1 MSGELQMD
9 YSDRRSLQQ
18 LFVDNLRDCALVV
31 LDVEGKVLTWNAG
44 ATAMLGYTESE
55 MIGRHFSCLYMQRD
69 VDAGKPVAALADALA
84 QGCHD
89 DTGQRRHKD
98 GRRVATQGM
107 LIPLYDSDRKLVAFG
122 NLTREMGIA
131 PRSASIASAEVR
143 KKILLVDDDAAV
155 RNAAVDLL
163 GSLGYEVLVA
173 SSGDEAL
180 DMLTRIDDIDV
191 LFTDVVMP
199 GGMGGG
205 EVAEKAQALRPD
217 LKFLFASGYFEP
229 ALVREGTIAAR
240 THFLVKPYRKK
251 ELALKMEQVLGA
263 TVAPRLAAR

>member
-1 MSGELQMD
+1 MD

-31 LDVEGKVLTWNAG
+31 LDVEGKMLTWNAG
-44 ATAMLGYTESE
+44 AMTMLGYSESE
-55 MIGRHFSCLYMQRD
+55 MVGRHFSCLYMQKD
-69 VDAGKPVAALADALA
+69 VDAGRPAMALADAVA
-84 QGCHD
+84 QGRHD

-98 GRRVATQGM
+98 GRRVSTQSM
-107 LIPLYDSDRKLVAFG
+107 LIPLHDPDGKLVAFG
-122 NLTREMGIA
+122 DLTREMGTM
-131 PRSASIASAEVR
+131 PRSASSGTADVR
-143 KKILLVDDDAAV
+143 KKILLVDDDEAVRTAAV
-155 RNAAVDLL
+155 GLL
-163 GSLGYEVLVA
+163 DSLGYEVIVA

-180 DMLTRIDDIDV
+180 EMLTRIDDIDV

-217 LKFLFASGYFEP
+217 LKFLFASGYFEA
-229 ALVREGTIAAR
+229 ALVRDGTIAAR

-251 ELALKMEQVLGA
+251 ELALKMAEVLGSA
-263 TVAPRLAAR
+263 VASRPAVL